1 MILHGLMGGLQLCWS
16 IRLLPKNGYR
26 VIIPE
31 LPIYDLPLKQTNV
44 AEFAEYL
51 HRFLTFK
58 GLKDVILLG
67 NSFGWAHWSS
77 FL

>member
-1 MILHGLMGGLQLCWS
+1 MGLSNFGGFDYF
-16 IRLLPKNGYR
+16 PNNGYQ

-51 HRFLTFK
+51 HRFLQFK
-58 GLKDVILLG
+58 IYRMW
-67 NSFGWAHWSS
+67 FYWAP
-77 FL
+77 